1 MTAIAYRAGIMAADT
16 QAEIDDVIK
25 LDQEIKVAK
34 RKGHLF
40 GIAGDDLPKLSE
52 VIKGYF
58 SKDKKPMKG
67 FKFDCMVIT
76 PSGEIQVWDER
87 MKGEPYKLEFYALG
101 NAAPAAMVA
110 MEVGATAEQAVK
122 ACIKYIPHVGGKVVV
137 RKL

>member
-1 MTAIAYRAGIMAADT
+1 MTCIAYRAGVLASDT

-25 LDQEIKVAK
+25 LDQEVKVAK

-52 VIKGYF
+52 VIKNYF
-58 SKDKKPMKG
+58 SKEHKPMKG
-67 FKFDCMVIT
+67 FKFDCMVIKPDGT
-76 PSGEIQVWDER
+76 IEVWDER

-101 NAAPAAMVA
+101 NAAPAAMTA
-110 MEVGATAEQAVK
+110 MEVGATAEQAVR
-122 ACIKYIPHVGGKVVV
+122 ACIKWVPHVGGKVVV